1 MTNNN
6 SNNNKI
12 FTIPNI
18 LSIMRVA
25 ILPLIVYIYMFS
37 DHPWIA
43 GILTIL
49 SGVTDLIDGY
59 IARRFNQIS
68 NLGKILD
75 PIADKLTLLIVFICV
90 AIKNPIM
97 ILLLGAELIKD
108 IFVLISSSI
117 RVFYT
122 KEVHCAEWEG
132 KVCTALAYLSII
144 SHMLFNI
151 SWEIS
156 SIWIISVSSLILLL
170 GILYIIENIFK
181 INHKNS

>member
-1 MTNNN
+1 MTNNI
-6 SNNNKI
+6 NKI

-18 LSIMRVA
+18 LSMVRVA
-25 ILPLIVYIYMFS
+25 ILPLIVYTYIFS
-37 DHPWIA
+37 NYSWVA

-49 SGVTDLIDGY
+49 SGITDLIDGY

-75 PIADKLTLLIVFICV
+75 PIADKLTLLTVSICV
-90 AIKNPIM
+90 TIKHPIIM

-108 IFVLISSSI
+108 IFVLISSFI
-117 RVFYT
+117 RVFYN
-122 KEVHCAEWEG
+122 KEIHCAEWEG

-151 SWEIS
+151 PWEIS
-156 SIWIISVSSLILLL
+156 SIWIISVSSVILLL

-181 INHKNS
+181 INYKSS